1 MRRTTLAI
9 FISLISFAFISEAQ
23 AASPLTWI
31 PTWYASPESG
41 WSVAGALKDQTLR
54 QVVRTSVGGGWV
66 RIRLS
71 NAGGSAPLHLD
82 KVEIAL
88 RTAGGLVNLA
98 SRKLLYFRGQRDV
111 TIAPGAD
118 MFSDPALY
126 DLPPQ
131 TDLAVSIYAKAPAA
145 ESTLHV
151 VQRNAIYVMDG
162 DVEGAAA
169 EDDVTQAQPT
179 GQAWIWLDEVEV
191 AASPAKGV
199 VVAFGDSIT
208 DGVGP
213 PADTRT
219 TWPEVLF
226 QRFRDAG
233 LNLGVINAG
242 IGGNRLLHP
251 GTWGPFGAP
260 GLARFDADVLD
271 QRGVRA
277 VIVLI
282 GINDIGQVG
291 QSAPAAESVTAEDI
305 EAGLAQLAQ
314 RAHGRGLKV
323 YVGTLTPFKV
333 SIIKGYYSD
342 DKELERQAVNAWI
355 RTNTAFD
362 GVVDF
367 DRAVSDPGRPGQI
380 LPLYDS
386 SDHLHPSAAGDAAL
400 AAAIPLDWFRWPAA
414 PASAG
419 PRSPRDPRS
428 ARGSARG

>member
-1 MRRTTLAI
+1 LR
-9 FISLISFAFISEAQ
+9 
-23 AASPLTWI
+23 AS
-31 PTWYASPESG
+31 
-41 WSVAGALKDQTLR
+41 
-54 QVVRTSVGGGWV
+54 
-66 RIRLS
+66 
-71 NAGGSAPLHLD
+71 
-82 KVEIAL
+82 
-88 RTAGGLVNLA
+88 GGLINLA
-98 SRKLLYFRGQRDV
+98 SRKLLYFGGQRDV

-118 MFSDPALY
+118 VFSDPAPY

-131 TDLAVSIYAKAPAA
+131 TDLAVSIYAKAAAA

-169 EDDVTQAQPT
+169 NDDVTQVQPT

-191 AASPAKGV
+191 AASPARGA

-219 TWPEVLF
+219 TWPDVLF
-226 QRFRDAG
+226 QRLSDAG
-233 LNLGVINAG
+233 LQLSVINAG
-242 IGGNRLLHP
+242 IGGNRLLHA
-251 GTWGPFGAP
+251 GAWGPFGVP

-271 QRGVRA
+271 QPGVRA
-277 VIVLI
+277 VIVFM

-291 QSAPAAESVTAEDI
+291 QSAPTAEYASAADI
-305 EAGLAQLAQ
+305 EAGLSQLAQ

-355 RTNTAFD
+355 RTNTGFD

-367 DRAVSDPGRPGQI
+367 DRAVSDPDRPGQI

-400 AAAIPLDWFRWPAA
+400 AAAIPLDWFK
-414 PASAG
+414 
-419 PRSPRDPRS
+419 
-428 ARGSARG
+428 